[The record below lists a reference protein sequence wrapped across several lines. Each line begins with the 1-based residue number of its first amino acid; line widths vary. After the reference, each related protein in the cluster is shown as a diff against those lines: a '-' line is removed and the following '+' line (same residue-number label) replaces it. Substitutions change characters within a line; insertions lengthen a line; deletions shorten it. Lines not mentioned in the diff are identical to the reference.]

1 MPESIGSSIPNS
13 VLYSS
18 VYKGFIAATI
28 LTFVIGMGSSPRIA
42 INCFQVGYCIFLIAI
57 LMILINVFNKIL
69 EPNSTKSGFTIV
81 LNVSPFIVIC
91 VIVAFLVYFNMK
103 YYDIIVENH
112 VSSGYFIFSNIALIL
127 LMIQLFVIYSSVS
140 EERFETDG
148 ISNTMSGMIL
158 LLGVLTGISANI
170 IYQIL
175 HYFTTD
181 GFSVIKV

>member
-1 MPESIGSSIPNS
+1 MPASNEMSNS

-28 LTFVIGMGSSPRIA
+28 LTFVIGMGSTGGTSIS
-42 INCFQVGYCIFLIAI
+42 CFQVGYFIFLIAI

-69 EPNSTKSGFTIV
+69 EPNSTKSGFTIF
-81 LNVSPFIVIC
+81 LNVSPFILIC
-91 VIVAFLVYFNMK
+91 VIVSFLVYFNMK
-103 YYDIIVENH
+103 YYDIIVENK
-112 VSSGYFIFSNIALIL
+112 VSNGYYIFSNVALIL

-140 EERFETDG
+140 DERFDTNG
-148 ISNTMSGMIL
+148 MSNTTSSIIL